1 MCLPKLL
8 RLEVEVDM
16 ERVIRMGWDWDDLPM
31 HCLYFQMLP
40 LHSSAQIPVDVKVYP
55 QA

>member
-1 MCLPKLL
+1 MCLPRFL

-31 HCLYFQMLP
+31 HCQYSQMLP
-40 LHSSAQIPVDVKVYP
+40 LRGSAQVPADVKVYS